1 MFTDAAGPMILLR
14 VLGLIIAVALLVLTV
29 RRFARGALRL
39 PDTVIMA
46 VLAIALGALS
56 LDPSSV
62 DPVLRALGFPPGNA
76 RRVIGVLVVS
86 NLIAYLLLLRAFAKT
101 DRLERTLG
109 EYADRLATRWF
120 VTEHESDAPTPE
132 RLAVVVPA
140 FNEEGSLP
148 DVLATIPDS
157 IEGMSVEII
166 VVSDGS
172 DDRTEKVAAAH
183 GALVVG
189 RDLRR
194 GQGAAVTL
202 GYRIALTRGAS
213 VIATCDADGQY
224 DPLELP
230 RLVAPILAG
239 EADVVHGSRVLGA
252 YERPIKG
259 RAYGVRVFA
268 WITSAMTGTRITDPA
283 SGFRAFTPEAVRAL
297 EFREN
302 QFHAS
307 EVTVAAA
314 KRGFRVKE
322 VPCTFRE
329 RVAGVTKKPPLARYG
344 YGYARTLLRTWLGRA
359 GAR

>member
-1 MFTDAAGPMILLR
+1 MLLLR
-14 VLGLIIAVALLVLTV
+14 VLGFAVAAVMLVLTL
-29 RRFARGALRL
+29 RRFGRRALRL
-39 PDTVIMA
+39 PDTVIMV
-46 VLAIALGALS
+46 VLALALGALS

-62 DPVLRALGFPPGNA
+62 DPVLRVLGFPPGDA

-109 EYADRLATRWF
+109 EYADRIAARWF
-120 VTEHESDAPTPE
+120 ERDHTDARSE
-132 RLAVVVPA
+132 GSGAVAVVIPA
-140 FNEEGSLP
+140 FNEESSLA
-148 DVLATIPDS
+148 DVLGTVPEA
-157 IEGMSVEII
+157 IEGLPVETI

-172 DDRTEKVAAAH
+172 DDATEKVAAAH
-183 GALVVG
+183 GARVVG

-202 GYRIALTRGAS
+202 GYRVALGRGAR

-252 YERPIKG
+252 YERPVRG
-259 RAYGVRVFA
+259 RAYGVKVFA
-268 WITSAMTGTRITDPA
+268 WLTSAMTRTPITDPA
-283 SGFRAFTPEAVRAL
+283 SGFRAFSPAALQAL
-297 EFREN
+297 EFKEN

-314 KRGFRVKE
+314 KRGLRVKE

-329 RVAGVTKKPPLARYG
+329 RSAGVTKKPPLVRYG
-344 YGYARTLLRTWLGRA
+344 YGYARTLLRTWLG
-359 GAR
+359 